1 MTKANGLEVSKV
13 SPGLY
18 WMESVMV
25 SVSECRHEDDQVSAH
40 PMMMTPLCP
49 RSEEAV
55 ITLRLRPAEC
65 QA

>member
-25 SVSECRHEDDQVSAH
+25 SVNECRHGDDQACDH
-40 PMMMTPLCP
+40 PMMMCP
-49 RSEEAV
+49 HSGEAV
-55 ITLRLRPAEC
+55 ITLRPAEC